1 MAGSS
6 IAPAPVLSLPQSVFL
21 ETEPEGGLYIKA
33 PIAKPSKDT
42 AAVALVR
49 KLSDDADAEAPT
61 HHSKKIRI
69 DTALT
74 SPRRGAQQA
83 RLDTNVEKK
92 KGGNYQV
99 ADVLDSPA
107 AVVKE
112 AFKVDDDNR
121 MQEMDMNTML
131 AEVMKVDD
139 IIDDDAEDLRATLSM
154 LDDGQNRLL
163 RHWDGMSEN
172 LRIEMR
178 ALLDGCRARLQDITV
193 DSFARSDLI
202 DETKERLELQP
213 EAEKLQ
219 AEVDMFRAQMEA
231 EKEHLSKIEE
241 LKNLKCQVCDVINF
255 DNDFIRCKHG
265 TNVAFYEHGGHVGC
279 YGLKDCPGRVWSC
292 KDCTDAAIWES
303 VSDNRGR
310 GKGACRK
317 RAPAPDAPSLG
328 FSLIYAGP

>member
-1 MAGSS
+1 MEKEKGS
-6 IAPAPVLSLPQSVFL
+6 
-21 ETEPEGGLYIKA
+21 
-33 PIAKPSKDT
+33 
-42 AAVALVR
+42 
-49 KLSDDADAEAPT
+49 
-61 HHSKKIRI
+61 
-69 DTALT
+69 
-74 SPRRGAQQA
+74 
-83 RLDTNVEKK
+83 
-92 KGGNYQV
+92 NYQL

-121 MQEMDMNTML
+121 MQEMDMNAML

-139 IIDDDAEDLRATLSM
+139 IMDDDAEDLRATLSM

-172 LRIEMR
+172 LRIEMK
-178 ALLDGCRARLQDITV
+178 ALLDGCRARLQNITV

-213 EAEKLQ
+213 EAQKLE
-219 AEVDMFRAQMEA
+219 AEVEMFQVQMEA
-231 EKEHLSKIEE
+231 EEQRLNKQKE
-241 LKNLKCQVCDVINF
+241 LKNLRCQVCDVVNF
-255 DNDFIRCKHG
+255 ENDFLRCKHG
-265 TNVAFYEHGGHVGC
+265 NNVGFYEHGGHVHC
-279 YGLKDCPGRVWSC
+279 YGLKNCPDGGWSC
-292 KDCTDAAIWES
+292 KDCADAAIWES
-303 VSDNRGR
+303 VSGYRGR